1 MSRKRPP
8 SIRPAVLASE
18 RVALTDAERRLILET
33 ADAMVDEA
41 GRSTLVLALRGSRN
55 KKLEKFQAET
65 LPGFGCYR
73 GMPEA
78 DVLARVDQLI
88 HEELL
93 RIESRDGFPLLGFTP
108 QGLELAEGWTAE
120 RWLGQ
125 LREHVADPSPFHP
138 TFAFDRMPERNRKTL
153 HLLLDALETEADPS
167 WLPMLRHWHGAEVK
181 KVRARLSPLI
191 ARLEGKLL
199 ESKAC
204 P

>member
-1 MSRKRPP
+1 MSRKRRS
-8 SIRPAVLASE
+8 SIHPVVLASE
-18 RVALTDAERRLILET
+18 RVTLTDAERRLILET
-33 ADAMVDEA
+33 ADAMVYEA

-55 KKLEKFQAET
+55 KKLEKFHAET

-78 DVLARVDQLI
+78 DVLARIDQLI

-108 QGLELAEGWTAE
+108 RGLELAEGWTAE
-120 RWLGQ
+120 KWLRQ
-125 LREHVADPSPFHP
+125 LCEHVADSEPFHP
-138 TFAFDRMPERNRKTL
+138 PFAFDHLPTRNLKTL

-167 WLPMLRHWHGAEVK
+167 WLPLLRNWCGIEVK

-199 ESKAC
+199 ESKAG